1 MVMVM
6 MLATALAVQE
16 FSSGQ
21 GPLPDVPRVRSD
33 DLARARRIV
42 QPAEQSVTI
51 VAAGVRST
59 SAKLGPLIDDG
70 IGRSKTFANLVTAIE
85 ATDGIVYVE
94 EGGCPPGVAA
104 CLEWRVT
111 LAGAYRILFV
121 RIPSGRA
128 AIEVIASIGH
138 ELQHALEVLQ
148 NRSLR
153 RNSDIVLFY
162 HTPGT
167 IRGVPRAAE
176 TRAAT
181 TAGNA
186 VLREL
191 RRSHERERDVQ
202 RQQSVRN
209 GRGDESGR

>member
-6 MLATALAVQE
+6 MLATALAVQ
-16 FSSGQ
+16 
-21 GPLPDVPRVRSD
+21 GPSAGTGPDRLRDVPRVRSD
-33 DLARARRIV
+33 DPTLARPIIHAAQKAQERSGSLT
-42 QPAEQSVTI
+42 SV
-51 VAAGVRST
+51 VPRVRST
-59 SAKLGPLIDDG
+59 SAKLRALIDDG
-70 IGRSKTFANLVTAIE
+70 AARSMTFANLITEIE

-94 EGGCPPGVAA
+94 EGDCPRGVAA

-111 LAGAYRILFV
+111 LARAYRILFV
-121 RIPSGRA
+121 RIASDRA
-128 AIEVIASIGH
+128 AVEVIASIGH

-181 TAGNA
+181 AAGDT

-191 RRSHERERDVQ
+191 RRSPARKRD
-202 RQQSVRN
+202 
-209 GRGDESGR
+209 

>member
-6 MLATALAVQE
+6 MLATAVAVQ
-16 FSSGQ
+16 
-21 GPLPDVPRVRSD
+21 GPSLGPGPDRLRDVPASAQEPSGS
-33 DLARARRIV
+33 L
-42 QPAEQSVTI
+42 TI
-51 VAAGVRST
+51 MVPRVRST
-59 SAKLGPLIDDG
+59 SAKLSALIGDG
-70 IGRSKTFANLVTAIE
+70 AARSKTFANLITAIE

-94 EGGCPPGVAA
+94 EGECPRGVAA

-111 LAGAYRILFV
+111 LARAYRILFV
-121 RIPSGRA
+121 RIASDRA

-153 RNSDIVLFY
+153 RNSDIVFFY
-162 HTPGT
+162 HKPGT
-167 IRGVPRAAE
+167 IGGVPRAAE

-181 TAGNA
+181 TAGDT

-191 RRSHERERDVQ
+191 RRSP
-202 RQQSVRN
+202 
-209 GRGDESGR
+209 GRKWD